1 MNPIMTTAD
10 FGFAPTTNFA
20 FAAIIRRA
28 AGQLLPLPL
37 SLSLPPRVRARRLKQ
52 RRQWQPQQQC
62 HQPPH
67 QHHDGHECRANAFCC

>member
-20 FAAIIRRA
+20 PTAIIRRA
-28 AGQLLPLPL
+28 AGQLLPL
-37 SLSLPPRVRARRLKQ
+37 SLSLPPRVRARQLKQ
-52 RRQWQPQQQC
+52 GQQWQPQQQC

-67 QHHDGHECRANAFCC
+67 QYHDGYACRANAFCC